1 MNTTK
6 DTKDKKPS
14 KNSSKDEIKSIGKD
28 LSKINIV
35 SSFGFMI
42 VGNVVFGLLMG
53 MFFDYIFGTKKVFLI
68 IFIVLGLISGLYNGF
83 RYILKEVERY
93 DKYEGSGEKGKE
105 REEKTDKND

>member
-1 MNTTK
+1 LNTTK

-14 KNSSKDEIKSIGKD
+14 KDEIESVGKA